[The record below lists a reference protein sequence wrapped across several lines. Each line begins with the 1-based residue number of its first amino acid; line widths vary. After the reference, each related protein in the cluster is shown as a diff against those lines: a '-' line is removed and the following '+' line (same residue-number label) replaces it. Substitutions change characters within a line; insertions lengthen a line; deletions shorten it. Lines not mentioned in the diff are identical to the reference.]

1 MAERANNA
9 REVAIALQALLQAYD
24 AGGGST
30 VYNMLSL
37 RGSFEKIIPYEDPNF
52 HRHFSIFATEAV
64 AKDCKANR
72 FVYPI
77 GGQPPDPS
85 IPIKDTVPYIFPIHL
100 LQNVNSSNN
109 DGVRREERIG
119 QERNEGL
126 QQNNISAE
134 QQGFAEGNEGEE
146 GRRREEGRMVGSS
159 TERRRDKR
167 IFEEMDRSSSEDSI
181 QHISSSSGIP
191 HVFSFIKNAREDEK
205 ALPEEARKISS
216 LVMEYR
222 NHDLNKAV
230 LDFCWKAGKHHDFP
244 DALVRDLLQYKFI
257 DLERIN
263 AGPSACKFD
272 IYAKSK
278 DSDPASK
285 IKPKPFKEATE
296 WRDAVTLLLGTLS
309 ITFVCAKESFEKYD
323 KHLRE
328 MERTF
333 RQEGSW
339 RSVIRYDIKLR
350 EAFATRRHLSFG
362 DFASDELSHL
372 KHLALAAK
380 DENKQDVYSHSVIP
394 KSFNSSYTPKASTS
408 HHTADKKPK
417 LDSPWAGKVKFT
429 KNLPF
434 NQQIC
439 GGWNLNK
446 CTRGDKCVRIHDMCD
461 YVGCYENHKRITHT
475 N

>member
-9 REVAIALQALLQAYD
+9 RDVAIAIQALLQAYD

-64 AKDCKANR
+64 AMDHRANR

-77 GGQPPDPS
+77 GGQPPEPS
-85 IPIKDTVPYIFPIHL
+85 IPIKDTIPYIFPTHL
-100 LQNVNSSNN
+100 LQKVIIPNN
-109 DGVRREERIG
+109 NESGRDERFIQENQVEQQRGNISANQQDQSEGNRDGRNN
-119 QERNEGL
+119 ERNED
-126 QQNNISAE
+126 
-134 QQGFAEGNEGEE
+134 GEE
-146 GRRREEGRMVGSS
+146 RRLAAGRKEKRRFVELDG
-159 TERRRDKR
+159 
-167 IFEEMDRSSSEDSI
+167 
-181 QHISSSSGIP
+181 SSSGDSEPELLSSNTP
-191 HVFSFIKNAREDEK
+191 HVFSFIRNAKEEEK
-205 ALPEEARKISS
+205 SLPAEARKISA
-216 LVMEYR
+216 LVLEYR

-230 LDFCWKAGKHHDFP
+230 SDFCWKSGKHHDFP

-257 DLERIN
+257 DLEKIN

-272 IYAKSK
+272 IYSKSK
-278 DSDPASK
+278 DSDPSSK
-285 IKPKPFKEATE
+285 IKPRPFKEATE
-296 WRDAVTLLLGTLS
+296 WRDAVTLLLDTLS
-309 ITFVCAKESFEKYD
+309 IAF
-323 KHLRE
+323 
-328 MERTF
+328 
-333 RQEGSW
+333 GSW
-339 RSVIRYDIKLR
+339 RSVIRYNIKLR

-380 DENKQDVYSHSVIP
+380 EDNKHDEQHS
-394 KSFNSSYTPKASTS
+394 SGNHRYASSSYNHRPSS
-408 HHTADKKPK
+408 SQQSVDKKPRM
-417 LDSPWAGKVKFT
+417 DSPWTGKVKYT

-446 CTRGDKCVRIHDMCD
+446 CTKGEKCVRIHNMCD
-461 YVGCYENHKRITHT
+461 YIGCYENHKRITHS

>member
-9 REVAIALQALLQAYD
+9 RDIAIALQALLQAYD

-52 HRHFSIFATEAV
+52 NRHFSVFATEAV
-64 AKDCKANR
+64 AKDIKANR
-72 FVYPI
+72 FVYPL

-85 IPIKDTVPYIFPIHL
+85 IPIKDTMPYIYPIHL
-100 LQNVNSSNN
+100 LQKVNNSN
-109 DGVRREERIG
+109 DDTFRREERNSG
-119 QERNEGL
+119 AM
-126 QQNNISAE
+126 QQSNISAE
-134 QQGFAEGNEGEE
+134 HGQSSGD
-146 GRRREEGRMVGSS
+146 RRREEGRGEEERCDGRSVG
-159 TERRRDKR
+159 ERGDKR
-167 IFEEMDRSSSEDSI
+167 GFEEVDGSSSEDSFGVE
-181 QHISSSSGIP
+181 ISSKNTT
-191 HVFSFIKNAREDEK
+191 HVFSFIKNAKDDERQ
-205 ALPEEARKISS
+205 LPAEARKISA
-216 LVMEYR
+216 LVLEYR
-222 NHDLNKAV
+222 TYDLNKAV
-230 LDFCWKAGKHHDFP
+230 MDFCWKAGKHHDFP

-257 DLERIN
+257 DLEKIN
-263 AGPSACKFD
+263 AGPSATKFD
-272 IYAKSK
+272 IYSKSK

-296 WRDAVTLLLGTLS
+296 WRDAVTLLLDTLS
-309 ITFVCAKESFEKYD
+309 IAFVCAKDSFGKYD

-328 MERTF
+328 MEKTF

-339 RSVIRYDIKLR
+339 RAVIRYDIKLR

-380 DENKQDVYSHSVIP
+380 DDSKHENHSS
-394 KSFNSSYTPKASTS
+394 SFNAKNQFTSYSPRASTS
-408 HHTADKKPK
+408 QNAPDKKPK
-417 LDSPWAGKVKFT
+417 MDSPWTGKVKYT

-446 CTRGDKCVRIHDMCD
+446 CTRGDKCVRIHNMCD
-461 YVGCYENHKRITHT
+461 YVGCYENHKRITHS

>member
-9 REVAIALQALLQAYD
+9 RDVAIAIQALLQAYD

-30 VYNMLSL
+30 IYNMLSL

-64 AKDCKANR
+64 AMDHRANR

-77 GGQPPDPS
+77 GGQPPDS
-85 IPIKDTVPYIFPIHL
+85 SVPIKDTIPYIFPTHL
-100 LQNVNSSNN
+100 LQKVNITSSN
-109 DGVRREERIG
+109 DVRRDERITHGSQVELQRGDISANQQG
-119 QERNEGL
+119 QSGEDRDGRNIERNEG
-126 QQNNISAE
+126 
-134 QQGFAEGNEGEE
+134 GEE
-146 GRRREEGRMVGSS
+146 RRLAGRGGE
-159 TERRRDKR
+159 KR
-167 IFEEMDRSSSEDSI
+167 SFEDLDRSSSEDSEPELL
-181 QHISSSSGIP
+181 SSHNKP
-191 HVFSFIKNAREDEK
+191 HVFSFIKNAKEEERS
-205 ALPEEARKISS
+205 LPEEARKISA
-216 LVMEYR
+216 LVLEYR

-230 LDFCWKAGKHHDFP
+230 SDFCWKAGKHHDFP

-257 DLERIN
+257 DLEKIN

-272 IYAKSK
+272 IYSKSK
-278 DSDPASK
+278 DSDPSSK
-285 IKPKPFKEATE
+285 IKPRPFKEATE
-296 WRDAVTLLLGTLS
+296 WRDAVTLLLDTLS
-309 ITFVCAKESFEKYD
+309 IAFVCAKESFEKYD

-333 RQEGSW
+333 RQEGNW

-380 DENKQDVYSHSVIP
+380 EDNKHEGQ
-394 KSFNSSYTPKASTS
+394 NSSANHRYASS
-408 HHTADKKPK
+408 SYNHKPSYSQQFVDKKPK
-417 LDSPWAGKVKFT
+417 LDSPWAGKVKYT

-446 CTRGDKCVRIHDMCD
+446 CTKGDKCVRIHDMCD
-461 YVGCYENHKRITHT
+461 YIGCYENHKRITHS